1 MTASLE
7 GGKSI
12 FLLKFMFAVQ
22 KTNSVLYSPVKVS
35 VLHFLESLEIYINK
49 FYI

>member
-1 MTASLE
+1 MSASLE
-7 GGKSI
+7 GGTGI

-22 KTNSVLYSPVKVS
+22 KINCVLYSPVEVP